1 MKSRSSFVYALLPLL
16 TADRP
21 LVGGQAVMEGVMMR
35 NGPSYGLAVRQN
47 GTICAERRGW
57 YSFLPKSINSKPFI
71 RGVPVL
77 IETLVNGIKSL
88 NRSAE
93 LQGEADDKPLEGW
106 HLVLTLLVSF
116 AFALGLFLL
125 LPHALSWGMQQLHLG
140 GDVSGVSF
148 QLWDGFF
155 KMLILIGYIW
165 GIGRVPEIHRVF
177 QYHGA
182 EHKTIRAF
190 ETGLPVDVDL
200 AARQIRMHPRCGTT
214 LLLFVI
220 CISILIHAV
229 FVPLLLYCYTPESAV
244 LKHLMTIAFKILLV
258 FPTASLAYEII
269 RFAGRMKDGWF
280 ATLLRAPG
288 MALQLLTTEE
298 PDRDQLAVAI
308 VALREALGPD
318 SGYEITTGDYR
329 LL

>member
-57 YSFLPKSINSKPFI
+57 YSFLPKSISSKPFI

-93 LQGEADDKPLEGW
+93 LQGKADDEPLEGW
-106 HLVLTLLVSF
+106 HLTLTLLVSF

-190 ETGLPVDVDL
+190 ETGLPVNVDL

-214 LLLFVI
+214 FLLFVI
-220 CISILIHAV
+220 LSLIH
-229 FVPLLLYCYTPESAV
+229 
-244 LKHLMTIAFKILLV
+244 I
-258 FPTASLAYEII
+258 
-269 RFAGRMKDGWF
+269 
-280 ATLLRAPG
+280 
-288 MALQLLTTEE
+288 
-298 PDRDQLAVAI
+298 
-308 VALREALGPD
+308 
-318 SGYEITTGDYR
+318 
-329 LL
+329 

>member
-1 MKSRSSFVYALLPLL
+1 M
-16 TADRP
+16 
-21 LVGGQAVMEGVMMR
+21 
-35 NGPSYGLAVRQN
+35 
-47 GTICAERRGW
+47 
-57 YSFLPKSINSKPFI
+57 
-71 RGVPVL
+71 
-77 IETLVNGIKSL
+77 
-88 NRSAE
+88 
-93 LQGEADDKPLEGW
+93 
-106 HLVLTLLVSF
+106 
-116 AFALGLFLL
+116 
-125 LPHALSWGMQQLHLG
+125 
-140 GDVSGVSF
+140 
-148 QLWDGFF
+148 
-155 KMLILIGYIW
+155 
-165 GIGRVPEIHRVF
+165 
-177 QYHGA
+177 
-182 EHKTIRAF
+182 
-190 ETGLPVDVDL
+190 DVDL

-214 LLLFVI
+214 FLLFVI

-258 FPTASLAYEII
+258 FPTASLAYELI